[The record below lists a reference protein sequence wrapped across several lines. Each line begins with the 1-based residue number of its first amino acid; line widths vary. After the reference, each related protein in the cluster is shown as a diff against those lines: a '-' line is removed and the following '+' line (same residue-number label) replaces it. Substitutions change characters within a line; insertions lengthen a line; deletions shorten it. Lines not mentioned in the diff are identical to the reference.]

1 MAHSSLRGHFS
12 ALENPRQSWKVLY
25 PLEEILLMVLSGVM
39 SGAHNVVEIG
49 LWAKNKLAFLQ
60 RFLPFAR
67 GAVPR

>member
-1 MAHSSLRGHFS
+1 
-12 ALENPRQSWKVLY
+12 
-25 PLEEILLMVLSGVM
+25 MVLSGVM
-39 SGAHNVVEIG
+39 SGADKVVEIG